1 MCWID
6 HFSLVMFFPDLLPN
20 KNEVAES
27 TQAGK
32 LPKFPSPDVPTP
44 SVAAQQR
51 PPWQHL
57 PPAELTAKGVGDKQS
72 TLELCLQLR
81 HLVFHLQ
88 HLEHLTDDLMV
99 PWCLSTP
106 CSFTGCFKS
115 NINRTVDLILIRNLG
130 CLHHP
135 YDPIIPFDK
144 MISPLFPWTKPES
157 SLSNRNNLS
166 ATWVVI
172 GPPNSRSLSSSIFA
186 AQHTSIEK
194 SKKSR

>member
-1 MCWID
+1 MVRCCIENALQRVKAMYERYYIKLREMHIWHD
-6 HFSLVMFFPDLLPN
+6 LTSLKVWQTLLFHCCDLLELQMVLSLSLLNLCQRWDSLQGNRFKVPSGLSS
-20 KNEVAES
+20 APDTS
-27 TQAGK
+27 TVGNLA
-32 LPKFPSPDVPTP
+32 LKFS
-44 SVAAQQR
+44 
-51 PPWQHL
+51 
-57 PPAELTAKGVGDKQS
+57 K
-72 TLELCLQLR
+72 
-81 HLVFHLQ
+81 LVF
-88 HLEHLTDDLMV
+88 
-99 PWCLSTP
+99 WTP
-106 CSFTGCFKS
+106 FGLWCFKS